1 MTTTPIAP
9 TSELPAAERA
19 YAETKLRIIRGELP
33 GGSSLSETT
42 VCHELGLSRTPVH
55 EAFLRLAAEELLTLE
70 SRKGAVVRPMSPSE
84 ADDVVE
90 MREAIEATAARRA
103 IEQDPETLGP
113 ILRDLLAVQESCIE
127 SGDIDGFVDADD
139 AFHTAVVAA
148 SHNPIAAH
156 FTRLLRDRAQRL
168 RHHLMR
174 IQPSHLATSL
184 DDHRELAAAI
194 EARDPSAY
202 AAALA
207 RHVDVLRGLL

>member
-1 MTTTPIAP
+1 VILLRPE
-9 TSELPAAERA
+9 SVELPAAERA
-19 YAETKLRIIRGELP
+19 YVETKARIIRGDLP

-42 VCHELGLSRTPVH
+42 VCQELGLSRTPVH

-90 MREAIEATAARRA
+90 MREAIESAAAKRA
-103 IEQDPETLGP
+103 MGQDVEALGV
-113 ILRDLLAVQESCIE
+113 ILRDLLELQQHCIDTH
-127 SGDIDGFVDADD
+127 DIDGFVEADD

-148 SHNPIAAH
+148 SRNPIAAH

-174 IQPSHLATSL
+174 IKPTHLATSL
-184 DDHRELAAAI
+184 ADHRELAAAI
-194 EARDPSAY
+194 ESRDEAAY

-207 RHVDVLRGLL
+207 RHVGVLRGLL